1 VSSYHQA
8 QAAAD
13 RELALIEDIAG
24 FYDDP
29 LGHVLYVYPWGQPG
43 TVLEDQDGPDIWQR
57 ELLTELGEAV
67 RAGLSADALQT
78 AIRMA
83 VASGH
88 GIGKTAC
95 VAWIIKWF
103 ADTRDH
109 PQIVV
114 TANTENQLSSKTWRE
129 LAKWHRL
136 AINAHWF
143 EWKATTFRH
152 RMYPDTWFAKA
163 VPWSEHNSQSFA
175 GTHEKHVLV
184 VFDEAST
191 IADSIWEVTDGA
203 MTTPGAMWIAFGNP
217 TENTGRFAEC
227 FGRFK
232 HRWNT
237 RHVDSRTAKVANRA
251 EIDQWV
257 ADHGEDSDFVR
268 VRVRGLFPRAG
279 TSQFIPL
286 DRLDAAKARKAEGYQ
301 GFARVLGVDVAR
313 SGECETV
320 VARRQGPHVPPLR
333 AVRYDDLMQVV
344 GLVVEEIER
353 YKPDAVFIDAIGM
366 GWGVVDRLRQ
376 LGFGQIVHAVQ
387 VSERAANPSRFAN
400 KRAEMWSDLR
410 DWLIEGGTLPED
422 PALERELYTPGFK
435 YDVNNRLLIESKL
448 DMLKRGQPSPDRAD
462 ALALTFASRVAPR
475 TRDDSPAW
483 QKRLSRMTGGARNPM
498 TA

>member
-1 VSSYHQA
+1 MA
-8 QAAAD
+8 QARAD
-13 RELALIEDIAG
+13 AEIALIEDIAG
-24 FYDDP
+24 FYADP
-29 LGHVLYVYPWGQPG
+29 LGFVLYAYPWGQVG
-43 TVLEDQDGPDIWQR
+43 TPLEDQDGPDEWQR
-57 ELLTELGEAV
+57 QFLADLGEQV
-67 RAGLSADALQT
+67 RSGLTPDAEQT

-88 GIGKTAC
+88 GIGKTAL
-95 VAWIIKWF
+95 VAWVIEWF
-103 ADTRDH
+103 ISTRDH

-136 AINAHWF
+136 SIHAHWF
-143 EWKATTFRH
+143 EWAATTFKH
-152 RMYPDTWFAKA
+152 RMYPETWYAKA

-175 GTHEKHVLV
+175 GTHETHVMVL
-184 VFDEAST
+184 FDEAST

-203 MTTPGAMWIAFGNP
+203 MTTPGAMWLAFGNP

-227 FGRFK
+227 FGRFA
-232 HRWNT
+232 HRWDT

-279 TSQFIPL
+279 TNQFIAL
-286 DRLDAAKARKAEGYQ
+286 DRLDAARHRKAEAYE
-301 GFARVLGVDVAR
+301 GFARVVGVDVAR

-320 VARRQGPHVPPLR
+320 VCRRQGVHVPALR

-344 GLVVEEIER
+344 GLVTEEIATYR
-353 YKPDAVFIDAIGM
+353 PDAVFIDAIGM

-376 LGFGQIVHAVQ
+376 LGYGQIVHAVQ
-387 VSERAANPSRFAN
+387 SSERANNPSRFGN
-400 KRAEMWSDLR
+400 KRAEMWSDMR
-410 DWLIEGGTLPED
+410 DWIHECGCLPED
-422 PALERELYTPGFK
+422 DAELERELYTPGYK
-435 YDVNNRLLIESKL
+435 YDVNNRLLIESKI

-475 TRDDSPAW
+475 TKDDTPDW
-483 QKRLSRMTGGARNPM
+483 RKRIGALKTPSRNPM